1 MAEMAENVNKSE
13 GMVEEPRQ
21 WYALQTRSRHEK
33 QVALRIA
40 AQSRET
46 FLPTHC
52 CRHTW
57 KNGVHANVEL
67 PLFPCYLFAKVSKYD
82 RLSILRLPGVLGFA
96 ASSTCPTAI
105 ADVDMEILRIATGQL
120 RAEPHPYLMAGDWVR
135 IVAGPLAGMEG
146 VLTRRKHEYRVVLSI
161 EAIMR
166 SIAVEISEFDIKPCK
181 RSPESMSYGSF
192 QNATAN

>member
-1 MAEMAENVNKSE
+1 MRETINESTVTTE
-13 GMVEEPRQ
+13 GPRQ

-40 AQSRET
+40 AQSLET
-46 FLPTHC
+46 FLPVHC

-67 PLFPCYLFAKVSKYD
+67 PLFPCYLFAKASRCD
-82 RLSILRLPGVLGFA
+82 RSGILRLPGVLGFA
-96 ASSTCPTAI
+96 ASSTHPTAI
-105 ADVDMEILRIATGQL
+105 ADADMEMLRLATGQL
-120 RAEPHPYLMAGDWVR
+120 RTEPHPYLVVGDWVR

-146 VLTRRKHEYRVVLSI
+146 VLTRRKQEYRVVLSI

-166 SIAVEISEFDIKPCK
+166 SIAVEVSEFDIQPCK
-181 RSPESMSYGSF
+181 QVALSTPHGSYKNVS
-192 QNATAN
+192 AS

>member
-1 MAEMAENVNKSE
+1 MRETINESTLTT
-13 GMVEEPRQ
+13 EEPRQ

-40 AQSRET
+40 AQSLET
-46 FLPTHC
+46 FLPVHC

-67 PLFPCYLFAKVSKYD
+67 PLFPCYLFAKASRCD
-82 RLSILRLPGVLGFA
+82 RSGILRLPGVLGFA
-96 ASSTCPTAI
+96 TSSTHPTAI
-105 ADVDMEILRIATGQL
+105 ADADMEMLRLATGQL
-120 RAEPHPYLMAGDWVR
+120 RTEPHPYLVVGDWVR

-146 VLTRRKHEYRVVLSI
+146 VLTRRKQEYRVVLSI

-166 SIAVEISEFDIKPCK
+166 SIAVEVSEFDIQPCK
-181 RSPESMSYGSF
+181 QVAMLTPYGSSK
-192 QNATAN
+192 NGSAS